1 MHASAL
7 KMIWASLKIGFLLHM
22 EATVRFI
29 LIFTVLGRGFG
40 MLMVAH
46 VGVGG
51 SKMDQNM
58 LT

>member
-1 MHASAL
+1 MGSRGPQIRDFEFHCVPLVWINREIKEMA
-7 KMIWASLKIGFLLHM
+7 
-22 EATVRFI
+22 
-29 LIFTVLGRGFG
+29 VLGRGFG